1 MQLLPLN
8 VVIAFVSSTVMCAE
22 VSIVLDLGYPVLGGY
37 LARVATAVHEPT
49 QGTCIVTVLSTV
61 QMMRCMYCGTIAM

>member
-49 QGTCIVTVLSTV
+49 QGTCIVTV
-61 QMMRCMYCGTIAM
+61 